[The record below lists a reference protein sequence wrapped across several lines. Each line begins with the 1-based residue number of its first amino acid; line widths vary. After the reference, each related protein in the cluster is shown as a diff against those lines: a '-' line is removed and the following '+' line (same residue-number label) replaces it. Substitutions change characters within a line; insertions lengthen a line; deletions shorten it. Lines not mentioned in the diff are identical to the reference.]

1 MERKALWFAKSNTIQ
16 NSTNGPRKAR
26 NNKCSE

>member
-1 MERKALWFAKSNTIQ
+1 MTIQ
-16 NSTNGPRKAR
+16 NSTNGPRKAQ

>member
-1 MERKALWFAKSNTIQ
+1 MANSKTIQ
-16 NSTNGPRKAR
+16 NSSNGPRKAR